1 MTSLHPRHPS
11 LAAVAAAV
19 AALGLALGARAEA
32 PSPITYAADVPM
44 IEADGGLPCLQVQV
58 ADGSSALFAVDTG
71 NTRAVVDTKVAKAAG
86 LILVALPPP
95 MPSDVYKTSLPAL
108 RIGALALPVDKA
120 LVADFAKNQLPADLG
135 GTLGYTVFK
144 DRAVQLDFIGHRIRI
159 SAPLTAPAMLPGRV
173 DRWSAITF
181 GKQGPP
187 IVVARG
193 FEVGGMPITAQVDTM
208 FTGSTVI
215 YDASIARLGFSGLAA
230 TKETEFFPL
239 TDGGVKMLA
248 VRVPSESF
256 RGAALGG
263 DNPKLYFPTPGVHQ
277 PDALFDA
284 TVVLELLKHSILTLD
299 FHDMLISVSGSG
311 GEPGWVG
318 PASGSAAHA
327 GPNAE

>member
-1 MTSLHPRHPS
+1 MNSPRPTQPS
-11 LAAVAAAV
+11 LAAVAAA
-19 AALGLALGARAEA
+19 LAVLVLAVDARAQ
-32 PSPITYAADVPM
+32 SPGSVTYEVDVPM
-44 IEADGGLPCLQVQV
+44 IAADGGLPCLQVQV
-58 ADGSSALFAVDTG
+58 ADGTSALFAVDTG

-86 LILVALPPP
+86 LSLVALPPP
-95 MPSDVYKTSLPAL
+95 VPSDVFKTSLPAL
-108 RIGALALPVDKA
+108 HVGTLALPVEKA

-144 DRAVQLDFIGHRIRI
+144 DRVVQLDFISHRIRI
-159 SAPLTAPAMLPGRV
+159 SALLTAPAQLPGRV
-173 DRWSAITF
+173 DSWSAITF

-193 FEVGGMPITAQVDTM
+193 FEVEGKPITAQVDTM
-208 FTGSTVI
+208 YTGTTVI

-277 PDALFDA
+277 PDALFDG
-284 TVVLELLKHSILTLD
+284 TVGLDLLKHSILTLD
-299 FHDMLISVSGSG
+299 FHDMLISVSG
-311 GEPGWVG
+311 PT
-318 PASGSAAHA
+318 A
-327 GPNAE
+327 